1 MNRQERRNLER
12 QTRSPKFKKLMKKT
26 MEERAANPKPEIVT
40 TQVEPKV
47 VEPTPVAEVKT
58 RPESYYN
65 HGKITGRL
73 VNCHLCE
80 KGDGTLMKYETT
92 DGQKGY
98 VHFKCADMMMKA
110 IEKDRLEK
118 LGIKLPDN
126 RAVLPK

>member
-1 MNRQERRNLER
+1 MER
-12 QTRSPKFKKLMKKT
+12 QIRSPKFKSTMKKLAK
-26 MEERAANPKPEIVT
+26 EKASNPKPEIVT

-65 HGKITGRL
+65 HGKITGKL
-73 VNCHLCE
+73 VTCHLCE
-80 KGDGTLMKYETT
+80 KGDGTLMKYKTT

-118 LGIKLPDN
+118 LGIKIPETL
-126 RAVLPK
+126 AKEG